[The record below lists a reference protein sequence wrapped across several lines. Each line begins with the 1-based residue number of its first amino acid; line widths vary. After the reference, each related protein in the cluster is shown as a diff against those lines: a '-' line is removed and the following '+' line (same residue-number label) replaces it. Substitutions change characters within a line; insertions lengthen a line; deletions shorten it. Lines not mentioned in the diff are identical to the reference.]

1 VAKVMPLTATAY
13 FVGVLSVTG
22 IPPFACFWSKFMIVA
37 GALQVPGGLGI
48 GIMVTVLVESLVA
61 FGWMLHV
68 GQKVFLGEQTE
79 LARVNSDPPFAM
91 SAALRAADDRL
102 PGRTAVRAS
111 RAGPPRSEAL
121 THESHATAEWH
132 MTTVL
137 LQLAVGALL
146 VGALA
151 SLATARSRRLCG
163 WVSLGFVAASLLLWL
178 VVLRAFSGQPD
189 APRTLLRLPA
199 VGAALVV
206 QVDALSAVFLAIIA
220 TIAVL
225 TTLFAVHYLDR
236 FTHDSPAKY
245 YPVLQVL
252 CAGIIGVVVTAVL
265 FFLVFWELMTL
276 ASFFLVVFER
286 EDGAAQRAG
295 LKYFVV
301 NQAAALGMLAVAV
314 VLWRSAGSFHFDA
327 LRVALGSLLI
337 TSPLTAHLLLALL
350 FLGFATKAGVLP
362 MGSWL
367 PAAYPAAPTSATALF
382 GGIMSKLGIYGL
394 LRVFVQL
401 LPLSSATT
409 IWGGVIALA
418 GLGSLFTGTL
428 MALQQDDTKRLMSF
442 HVIGQVGYM
451 FLAIGTGLLLLRSSP
466 GLGALALLAG
476 MFHMLNNSLYK
487 SCLFLTAGALEYR
500 TGTTS
505 LAALRGGLG
514 AVMTGT
520 AACALLAAL
529 AIAGVPPLNGFA
541 SKWLIYAT
549 GILGS
554 RDVSLLAIA
563 VVVAMFISLVTLASF
578 VKYLGGAFLGAPD
591 STRSARE
598 VPWPMLAPQVVL
610 AALCVAFGL
619 FPMFPLQY
627 LYRGLIAL
635 PSAAGLPALSELLGG
650 GPGLALADAGVVT
663 AAWAPL
669 PLAFGLALLAAL
681 CYWLLQRGGEA
692 EVRDVPVWV
701 CGEEEEWGRAV
712 PPAALAVWLKLSTAS
727 IRRHGHLPAF
737 PQPLRRALD
746 PDRWLYYPIARA
758 SESAAQGVSRTHV
771 GVLQVYLLWIIL
783 GAAAVL
789 ALILLLGG
797 GGT

>member
-1 VAKVMPLTATAY
+1 
-13 FVGVLSVTG
+13 
-22 IPPFACFWSKFMIVA
+22 
-37 GALQVPGGLGI
+37 
-48 GIMVTVLVESLVA
+48 
-61 FGWMLHV
+61 
-68 GQKVFLGEQTE
+68 
-79 LARVNSDPPFAM
+79 
-91 SAALRAADDRL
+91 
-102 PGRTAVRAS
+102 
-111 RAGPPRSEAL
+111 
-121 THESHATAEWH
+121 

-137 LQLAVGALL
+137 LQFAVGALL

-163 WVSLGFVAASLLLWL
+163 WVSLGFVTAASLLLWL

-189 APRTLLRLPA
+189 APRTLLRIPA

-252 CAGIIGVVVTAVL
+252 CAGIIGVVVTADFL

-286 EDGAAQRAG
+286 EDRAAQRAG

-337 TSPLTAHLLLALL
+337 TSPLAAHLLLALL

-554 RDVSLLAIA
+554 RDMSLLAIA

-591 STRSARE
+591 PTRNARE

-610 AALCVAFGL
+610 AAVCVAFGL

-650 GPGLALADAGVVT
+650 GPGLALHDAGVVT
-663 AAWAPL
+663 AAWGPL
-669 PLAFGLALLAAL
+669 PLAFGLALLAGL

-701 CGEEEEWGRAV
+701 CGEEEEPGTVRYPPGSFYRPFKEAFHGVYPTPHGR
-712 PPAALAVWLKLSTAS
+712 
-727 IRRHGHLPAF
+727 LPAF

-746 PDRWLYYPIARA
+746 PDRWLYHPIARA
-758 SESAAQGVSRTHV
+758 SEAAARSISRTHV

-797 GGT
+797 GGS